1 MTETDGVQCLLRSP
15 TGEGRV
21 INSLLRW
28 HHSAYTRQQMAD
40 DKSQQFSSVYQRWR
54 LVWRTDTDLR
64 DWQKTQGG
72 RQSRPGHPDYIHR
85 RQTHQH
91 MWHLSLQTITCLL
104 AKHQRCCVCGYSFY
118 INDMYMYDF
127 ALAVLSVFA
136 IMFNSLLGLL
146 GARHI
151 MFNFKPAGPYGL
163 RSAYNLQKCLICHRW
178 LTLG

>member
-72 RQSRPGHPDYIHR
+72 RRADQATQITSTGVKLISTCGISVC
-85 RQTHQH
+85 RQ
-91 MWHLSLQTITCLL
+91 
-104 AKHQRCCVCGYSFY
+104 
-118 INDMYMYDF
+118 
-127 ALAVLSVFA
+127 
-136 IMFNSLLGLL
+136 
-146 GARHI
+146 
-151 MFNFKPAGPYGL
+151 
-163 RSAYNLQKCLICHRW
+163 
-178 LTLG
+178 